1 MMTTASSNQT
11 SLPSVHFPDVPCGSL
26 TPDQHSLYFL
36 ATWRKGG
43 VQRSGTFGEFIRDA
57 CHRRDPSGLNSKM
70 VASPELATCEVLA
83 TAQRRSGRRPDLM
96 GAAQHP
102 GIERRAIIPAA
113 SQFIAKQP
121 ATTAPACSD
130 PRPTRANGDVHE
142 KIACGLGCD
151 SSHR

>member
-26 TPDQHSLYFL
+26 TPTDQHSLYFL

-43 VQRSGTFGEFIRDA
+43 VQRSGTFGEFIPDA

-70 VASPELATCEVLA
+70 VASPEPTTCEVLA
-83 TAQRRSGRRPDLM
+83 AAQRRSGGRPDLM

-102 GIERRAIIPAA
+102 GIERRPIIRGAF
-113 SQFIAKQP
+113 QFHCE
-121 ATTAPACSD
+121 TAGYHTA
-130 PRPTRANGDVHE
+130 
-142 KIACGLGCD
+142 GL
-151 SSHR
+151 

>member
-26 TPDQHSLYFL
+26 TPTDQHSLYVL

-70 VASPELATCEVLA
+70 AALTGTRNL
-83 TAQRRSGRRPDLM
+83 RSARCGSTKIRPPAGFD
-96 GAAQHP
+96 GCS
-102 GIERRAIIPAA
+102 AA
-113 SQFIAKQP
+113 SRDRAARYYPSCLSIP
-121 ATTAPACSD
+121 LRNSPLPHRLPVTTQGPLAP
-130 PRPTRANGDVHE
+130 TE
-142 KIACGLGCD
+142 MFT
-151 SSHR
+151 